1 VTAVRRRR
9 ALPFVVAMAIVA
21 GCGHDD
27 NAARPDAATL
37 DDAFVARIVPQQ
49 HVAAALAD
57 TAVRE
62 ARTGDVRRLARK
74 MRAMRRRTLPTL
86 DDRLTRVPGTAKLP
100 DLGVSAQ
107 QAADEVT
114 PQALSASRPIDTAYL
129 TIMARHDHGA
139 LALVKAELDRGK
151 DQSVKA
157 SAQRLAAELTREL
170 ALLSDALQAAGRTS
184 SG

>member
-1 VTAVRRRR
+1 MLA
-9 ALPFVVAMAIVA
+9 AMAIVA

-27 NAARPDAATL
+27 NASGPEAATL
-37 DDAFVARIVPQQ
+37 DDAFVSRIVPHQ

-62 ARTGDVRRLARK
+62 ARTPDVRRLARK
-74 MRAMRRRTLPTL
+74 MRAMRRRTLPAL
-86 DDRLTRVPGTAKLP
+86 DDRLSRVPGTAKLP
-100 DLGVSAQ
+100 DLGVSRQ

-114 PQALSASRPIDTAYL
+114 PQALRASRPIDTAYL
-129 TIMARHDHGA
+129 TIMARHDQGA
-139 LALVKAELDRGK
+139 LALVKVELDRGR

-170 ALLSDALQAAGRTS
+170 ALLSDALQAAARTN